1 MLSKILNDR
10 EKRLTGLAEDFRE
23 CQDVLFA
30 IGDKTRQSIIIA
42 LIDAGCTPGI
52 RVGEITEKT
61 HLSRP
66 AVSHHLKVLKDA
78 KILNVFSQGTMN
90 YYSLDPRNNDLLKL
104 KALVSNVEEILKE
117 VSSESLENDFNA
129 FMLL

>member
-1 MLSKILNDR
+1 MSKIIEDR
-10 EKRLTGLAEDFRE
+10 EERLSSLAENFRE

-30 IGDKTRQSIIIA
+30 IGDKTRQLIIIA

-52 RVGEITEKT
+52 RVGEITQKT

-78 KILNVFSQGTMN
+78 KILNVLSQGTMN
-90 YYSLDPRNNDLLKL
+90 YYSLDPKNSDLMKL
-104 KALVSNVEEILKE
+104 KTLVSTVEEILHE
-117 VSSESLENDFNA
+117 A
-129 FMLL
+129 R

>member
-1 MLSKILNDR
+1 MSKIIEDR
-10 EKRLTGLAEDFRE
+10 EERLTSLAEDFRV

-30 IGDKTRQSIIIA
+30 IGDKTRQLIIIA

-52 RVGEITEKT
+52 RVGEITKKT

-78 KILNVFSQGTMN
+78 KILNVFTQGTMN
-90 YYSLDPRNNDLLKL
+90 YYSLDPKNNDLLKL
-104 KALVSNVEEILKE
+104 KTLVSNVEEILREAK
-117 VSSESLENDFNA
+117 
-129 FMLL
+129 

>member
-1 MLSKILNDR
+1 MSKIIEDR
-10 EKRLTGLAEDFRE
+10 EERLTSLAKDFRE

-30 IGDKTRQSIIIA
+30 IGDKTRQLIIIA

-52 RVGEITEKT
+52 RVGEITQKT

-90 YYSLDPRNNDLLKL
+90 YYSLDPKNNDLLKL
-104 KALVSNVEEILKE
+104 KTLVANVEEILR
-117 VSSESLENDFNA
+117 ESR
-129 FMLL
+129 

>member
-30 IGDKTRQSIIIA
+30 IGDKTRQLIIIA

-52 RVGEITEKT
+52 RVGEITKKT

-78 KILNVFSQGTMN
+78 KILNVCSQGTMN

-117 VSSESLENDFNA
+117 VK
-129 FMLL
+129 

>member
-1 MLSKILNDR
+1 LNKRGRSDIIEDR
-10 EKRLTGLAEDFRE
+10 EARLSALAVDFWE

-42 LIDAGCTPGI
+42 LIDAGCHPGI
-52 RVGEITEKT
+52 RVGEITQKT

-78 KILNVFSQGTMN
+78 KILNVYSRGTMN
-90 YYSLDPRNNDLLKL
+90 YYSLDPNQSDLLKL
-104 KALVSNVEEILKE
+104 QALVAHVEEILRE
-117 VSSESLENDFNA
+117 GR
-129 FMLL
+129 

>member
-1 MLSKILNDR
+1 MKDR
-10 EKRLTGLAEDFRE
+10 EKRLADLAAQFRD

-42 LIDAGCTPGI
+42 LIDAGCHPGI

-78 KILNVFSQGTMN
+78 KILNVTSQGTMN
-90 YYSLDPRNNDLLKL
+90 YYSLDPKQSDLLKL
-104 KALVSNVEEILKE
+104 HTLVSHVEEILKE
-117 VSSESLENDFNA
+117 CR
-129 FMLL
+129 

>member
-1 MLSKILNDR
+1 MSKIIENR
-10 EKRLTGLAEDFRE
+10 EERLTSLAENFRD

-30 IGDKTRQSIIIA
+30 IGDKTRQLIIIA

-52 RVGEITEKT
+52 RVGEITQKT

-90 YYSLDPRNNDLLKL
+90 YYSLDPKNNDLLKL
-104 KALVSNVEEILKE
+104 RTLVNNVEEILH
-117 VSSESLENDFNA
+117 ESR
-129 FMLL
+129 

>member
-1 MLSKILNDR
+1 MSKIIEDR
-10 EKRLTGLAEDFRE
+10 EERLSSLAENFRD

-52 RVGEITEKT
+52 RVGEITQKT

-78 KILNVFSQGTMN
+78 KILNVISQGTMN
-90 YYSLDPRNNDLLKL
+90 YYSLDPQNNDLIKL
-104 KALVSNVEEILKE
+104 KTLVSNVEEILHE
-117 VSSESLENDFNA
+117 A
-129 FMLL
+129 R

>member
-1 MLSKILNDR
+1 MLNHWTRGWSRIIKDR
-10 EKRLTGLAEDFRE
+10 EQRLKALAEDFLE

-42 LIDAGCTPGI
+42 LIDAGCHPGI
-52 RVGEITEKT
+52 RVGEITKKT

-78 KILNVFSQGTMN
+78 KILNVYSQGTMN
-90 YYSLDPRNNDLLKL
+90 YYSLDPKQNDLLKL
-104 KALVSNVEEILKE
+104 RTLVSHVEEILKE
-117 VSSESLENDFNA
+117 CR
-129 FMLL
+129 